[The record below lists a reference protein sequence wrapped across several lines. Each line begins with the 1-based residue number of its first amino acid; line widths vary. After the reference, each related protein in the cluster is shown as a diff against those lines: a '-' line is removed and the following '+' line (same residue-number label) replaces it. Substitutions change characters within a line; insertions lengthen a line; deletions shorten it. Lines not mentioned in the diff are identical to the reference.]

1 MRFAHEKA
9 LVLILTPEE
18 NSMNKKTVV
27 AATVAVLALVIAAV
41 SQSRAQT
48 PAGPKHH
55 VVFQLTE
62 AQGSAWDVLPI
73 HVTNMRDA
81 FAKDGG
87 SEVEVVFFGAGL
99 NMLRKTNSAYEE
111 RLKKLA
117 DAGVKLSACQNA
129 MRLMNVKTEDLFPF
143 AAQVDSGVAELA
155 RKQEAGWAYIH

>member
-1 MRFAHEKA
+1 
-9 LVLILTPEE
+9 
-18 NSMNKKTVV
+18 MNKKTVV
-27 AATVAVLALVIAAV
+27 AAAIAALALVIAAV

-62 AQGSAWDVLPI
+62 AQGPAWDVLPI
-73 HVTNMRDA
+73 HVTNMREA

-99 NMLRKTNSAYEE
+99 NMLRKTNTAYEE
-111 RLKKLA
+111 RLKKLV
-117 DAGVKLSACQNA
+117 DSGVTLSACQNA

-155 RKQEAGWAYIH
+155 RKQKADWAYIH

>member
-1 MRFAHEKA
+1 MTKKILAA
-9 LVLILTPEE
+9 VALTLVL
-18 NSMNKKTVV
+18 
-27 AATVAVLALVIAAV
+27 VLAAV
-41 SQSRAQT
+41 SQT

-62 AQGSAWDVLPI
+62 PEGPAWGTLII
-73 HVTNMRDA
+73 HVNSMREA

-99 NMLRKTNSAYEE
+99 NMLRKTNTAYEE

-117 DAGVKLSACQNA
+117 DSGVTLAACQNA

-143 AAQVDSGVAELA
+143 ASQVDSGVAEVA